1 MAGTS
6 QLGTTKRILL
16 LGIAIGAVL
25 VPLRVRYQFALVSG
39 ESMLPTLRPGQLLL
53 VDRSAYRHVSPQL
66 GDIVLA
72 HYGSDLIVKRI
83 VGLPGEELELK
94 HGVLYI
100 NGTQEVETHSVMPGL
115 LDVAR
120 GKLWTGDYATLGDN
134 RSVPAAV
141 AVHPVLSKS
150 DIVGKVIRKPQRKA

>member
-1 MAGTS
+1 
-6 QLGTTKRILL
+6 
-16 LGIAIGAVL
+16 
-25 VPLRVRYQFALVSG
+25 
-39 ESMLPTLRPGQLLL
+39 
-53 VDRSAYRHVSPQL
+53 
-66 GDIVLA
+66 
-72 HYGSDLIVKRI
+72 
-83 VGLPGEELELK
+83 
-94 HGVLYI
+94 VLYI
-100 NGTQEVETHSVMPGL
+100 NGTAEVETHSVMPGL